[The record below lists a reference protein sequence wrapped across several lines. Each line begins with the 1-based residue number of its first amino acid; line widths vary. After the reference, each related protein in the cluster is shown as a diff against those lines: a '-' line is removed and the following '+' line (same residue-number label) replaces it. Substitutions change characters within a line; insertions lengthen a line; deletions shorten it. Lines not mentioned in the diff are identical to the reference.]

1 MYSTEGRAK
10 EMPMTFSLFG
20 GHLRPVFLILLIA
33 GCGTTDDDEE
43 YTIGGGSGASVG
55 VGLGGSGDASLG
67 ETDGGDDE
75 ADSMVDTATQPPTG
89 EPKDLPIGSSCEVI
103 ADAWPTE
110 WVRFED
116 AVLAI
121 TNEYRAQS
129 IDCRSGGLF
138 PPALPLQDDPLLRCA
153 ARRHSLDMYQ
163 RSYFDHI
170 SLDGSTP
177 SDRVLDVGYT
187 FRAIGENIAAGQ
199 RTPQDVVDGWIASD
213 GHCANLMNPNFE
225 ELGTGYLNATSNVN
239 HYWTQVFGTPN

>member
-1 MYSTEGRAK
+1 M
-10 EMPMTFSLFG
+10 
-20 GHLRPVFLILLIA
+20 
-33 GCGTTDDDEE
+33 
-43 YTIGGGSGASVG
+43 
-55 VGLGGSGDASLG
+55 
-67 ETDGGDDE
+67 
-75 ADSMVDTATQPPTG
+75 
-89 EPKDLPIGSSCEVI
+89 I

-138 PPALPLQDDPLLRCA
+138 PPALLLQDDPLLRC
-153 ARRHSLDMYQ
+153 RSSSFIDMYQ

-199 RTPQDVVDGWIASD
+199 KLLR
-213 GHCANLMNPNFE
+213 M
-225 ELGTGYLNATSNVN
+225 
-239 HYWTQVFGTPN
+239 

>member
-1 MYSTEGRAK
+1 M
-10 EMPMTFSLFG
+10 
-20 GHLRPVFLILLIA
+20 
-33 GCGTTDDDEE
+33 
-43 YTIGGGSGASVG
+43 G

-75 ADSMVDTATQPPTG
+75 ADSMVDAATQPPTG

-170 SLDGSTP
+170 SLDGTRPGGCRVHLSG
-177 SDRVLDVGYT
+177 DRRKY
-187 FRAIGENIAAGQ
+187 RSRSENS
-199 RTPQDVVDGWIASD
+199 QDVVDGWIVVD
-213 GHCANLMNPNFE
+213 GHKSHESNFE